1 MSLFCMMICF
11 SLNKSHCV
19 NDYTCDKA
27 LYWVRQG
34 PTPYSLLQVHF
45 CYFSF
50 LIILCSN
57 QFVKLQEKKKQHPFF
72 IGNGS
77 NWYYDWGALT
87 FLWYYIFLSMSLL
100 CLRLLIIFQCFPHA
114 YLLVDFPLVVGIIT
128 IFLFLI
134 NVLGWHWL
142 VITRKVQVYI
152 FGIWC
157 LQTCVCS
164 LTESSLLPSPYICP
178 PHFGDH
184 RSVVCSYGLVFIHC
198 FCFLRFYIPHRSKI
212 TQSLSFSD
220 LFT

>member
-1 MSLFCMMICF
+1 MGKARPYPLF
-11 SLNKSHCV
+11 SS
-19 NDYTCDKA
+19 
-27 LYWVRQG
+27 
-34 PTPYSLLQVHF
+34 SS
-45 CYFSF
+45 SF
-50 LIILCSN
+50 LLFFFSN
-57 QFVKLQEKKKQHPFF
+57 HPVFKSVCQITGKKKKQHPFF

-100 CLRLLIIFQCFPHA
+100 CLRLLIIFQCFHHA

-164 LTESSLLPSPYICP
+164 LTESSLLPSPHICP

-184 RSVVCSYGLVFIHC
+184 HSVVWTLSSPFFHFYREYSYM
-198 FCFLRFYIPHRSKI
+198 
-212 TQSLSFSD
+212 T
-220 LFT
+220 